1 MKNVRYS
8 LYSFR
13 AHYFRIGLALSSAAL
28 LACACA
34 WAQYGGSGTNQP
46 AAQGTNQ
53 AARKT
58 KDAPPLRAVAVLEWT
73 GEETK
78 PGVPGKIKTS
88 RLIPISIFTGE
99 KLEDAGFYLARPQP
113 LALAGQVE
121 YLLTKNGATVGRF
134 DVKNAGQEMGSW
146 VGYGEW
152 KAPVAARPAFA
163 ATPKLDDDSGADDD
177 KPVLHRK
184 KHADDPQSSGT
195 GTGQGSANGSGSG
208 SGSPASGSSAG
219 TNSGAGDDSD
229 RPVLHKKSSDDSA
242 VSGSSAGNGSGSS
255 SGQSG
260 SDRPVMKKAKNP
272 DDEDIGHAD
281 ALPNIS
287 DPDRPRLQRGKDNS
301 KSLKVLPSLMGM
313 PTDMRQVV
321 GVSDQKD
328 KPDHS
333 WGFTWANPD
342 DEEKMKEALEDQARI
357 ALQLP
362 GQAQSPAKTSGA
374 SSSAGSNASSSST
387 VKRSGTGTAA
397 KKTRKPAPEPVALE
411 AEQFRAFELAYGSG
425 ATLVFSARVPN
436 GPDKERYVTL
446 IGQPDLYGGLR
457 VLFKNVAD
465 SAHLDETP
473 RMILV
478 DAVDALADN
487 RGELLFEL
495 RGATQRQFALYRVA
509 RGVAEQIFV
518 TNGNAY
524 GSVSGE

>member
-1 MKNVRYS
+1 MRYS
-8 LYSFR
+8 LHSFR
-13 AHYFRIGLALSSAAL
+13 AHYLRTGLAVSWAAL
-28 LACACA
+28 LMGVCT
-34 WAQYGGSGTNQP
+34 WAQYGGSG
-46 AAQGTNQ
+46 ANQ
-53 AARKT
+53 AAGQAAKKA
-58 KDAPPLRAVAVLEWT
+58 KDAPPLRAVAVMEWT
-73 GEETK
+73 GEEAK

-88 RLIPISIFTGE
+88 RLIPISIYNGE

-113 LALAGQVE
+113 LALAGEIE

-163 ATPKLDDDSGADDD
+163 ATAKLDDDSADDD

-184 KHADDPQSSGT
+184 KHADDSQSGGAGT
-195 GTGQGSANGSGSG
+195 GSGAGQGSAKDSTGSAGSGSG
-208 SGSPASGSSAG
+208 TTSGS
-219 TNSGAGDDSD
+219 GDDSD
-229 RPVLHKKSSDDSA
+229 RPRLHKKNSDDSA
-242 VSGSSAGNGSGSS
+242 TSGSGTGSGSN

-281 ALPNIS
+281 ALPGVS

-301 KSLKVLPSLMGM
+301 QSLKVLPSLMGM
-313 PTDMRQVV
+313 PSDMRQVV

-328 KPDHS
+328 KPDHP

-362 GQAQSPAKTSGA
+362 GQAQSSAKTSGA
-374 SSSAGSNASSSST
+374 SSSAGSKTSPSST
-387 VKRSGTGTAA
+387 VKRSGTGAGTSTTA
-397 KKTRKPAPEPVALE
+397 KKTTKPAPTPVALE
-411 AEQFRAFELAYGSG
+411 AEQFRVFELAYGSG
-425 ATLVFSARVPN
+425 ATLVFSARVSN
-436 GPDKERYVTL
+436 GPGKERYVTL

-457 VLFKNVAD
+457 VLFKSVTD

-509 RGVAEQIFV
+509 RGVTEQIFV
-518 TNGNAY
+518 TSGSAY
-524 GSVSGE
+524 GSISGD